1 MLGYRPLWG
10 LNGQMHMP
18 SKIEKKQ
25 AAAKLRKPP
34 RDFSYTQNRELSWL
48 RFDNR
53 VLDEAFDETVP
64 LFERLKFV
72 SIFESNLD
80 EFLMVRVGGL
90 SDLAE
95 LKKQPVDNKSNM
107 TASEQVD
114 AVMAEMPGLLPVGSP
129 SLRASRASSTPWAF
143 TAPASIRLRPRS
155 APL

>member
-1 MLGYRPLWG
+1 MLGYRPLRG

-53 VLDEAFDETVP
+53 VLDEAFDESVP

-107 TASEQVD
+107 TA
-114 AVMAEMPGLLPVGSP
+114 GSP